1 MPDEVNFSAL
11 TWEEIE
17 KAVQSNT
24 GLIIPVGSTEQHG
37 PHLPLMT
44 DAVLANELAVAVAQ
58 ESGFLVAPTVH
69 YGYRS
74 RPLSGGGQT
83 FIGTTSLTGPTFIWM
98 IRDIVREFLRH
109 GFRRLMVLNWH
120 FENQN
125 FLYEGI
131 QLALDEARSLNS
143 PPKIV
148 LLESPFNTLTSE
160 TMDMVFEGQFPGWP
174 TEHAAIF
181 ETSVMLHLHPELVK
195 WEKVVDDASERRPW
209 YEILPIQPDLVAPS
223 GTLWKATLAS
233 QEKGRLIW
241 SEIVPQ
247 VREVIKMEFS

>member
-1 MPDEVNFSAL
+1 MGPRNRPHGNASPIASGTVYPKAENASNSWSATYRRATTCVNAL
-11 TWEEIE
+11 
-17 KAVQSNT
+17 
-24 GLIIPVGSTEQHG
+24 PVSEPFPLCGKGS
-37 PHLPLMT
+37 
-44 DAVLANELAVAVAQ
+44 
-58 ESGFLVAPTVH
+58 
-69 YGYRS
+69 
-74 RPLSGGGQT
+74 
-83 FIGTTSLTGPTFIWM
+83 
-98 IRDIVREFLRH
+98 
-109 GFRRLMVLNWH
+109 
-120 FENQN
+120 
-125 FLYEGI
+125 EGI

-223 GTLWKATLAS
+223 GTLWNATLAS